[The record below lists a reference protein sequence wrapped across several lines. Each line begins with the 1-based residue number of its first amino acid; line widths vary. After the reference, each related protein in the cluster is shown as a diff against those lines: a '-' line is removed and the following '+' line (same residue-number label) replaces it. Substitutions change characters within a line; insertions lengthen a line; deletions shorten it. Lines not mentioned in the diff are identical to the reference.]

1 MGEANNIGARNT
13 NYQRWKIKSTSFTKR
28 AIPRYNSKNTLIVT
42 SINKQTN
49 LTKKM
54 CPINEEEKRK
64 MEHKPYVHAS
74 CWQHYIC
81 KL

>member
-13 NYQRWKIKSTSFTKR
+13 NYQRGKIKSTSFTKR

-54 CPINEEEKRK
+54 CPINEEEKK
-64 MEHKPYVHAS
+64 NGA
-74 CWQHYIC
+74 
-81 KL
+81 